1 MMNKQDKRII
11 LIAVLCQF
19 IISFLSNMIT
29 ILLSEISQEFN
40 ISYEMVNWISIS
52 FYVAIVTVT
61 IPIAN
66 IVSNWE
72 MKKLYE
78 SKSVY
83 PHSRVIAVMIFV

>member
-1 MMNKQDKRII
+1 MNKQDKRII